1 MRKGMTTWGNQ
12 KRFSHSD
19 IKASPQKV
27 EKKEWVTLEKEDAR
41 CKDMEARDRSPCSGR
56 NKGEVPIILKS

>member
-1 MRKGMTTWGNQ
+1 MTTWGNQ
-12 KRFSHSD
+12 KRFCHSD

-41 CKDMEARDRSPCSGR
+41 CKDMEA
-56 NKGEVPIILKS
+56 